1 MAKSII
7 QYDLLISCPG
17 DIVGEID
24 IIKKNVEE
32 FNERYSDALG
42 ISIRARHWSKSAYA
56 QSGGQPQALL
66 NEQFVNECDAAVAL
80 LWTRFGTPTDKYGSG
95 TEEEIEIMLDSEK
108 QVFMY
113 FSDKS
118 ISPAQ
123 INSKEYEKVQAFREK
138 YKNRGIYFT
147 YSSEEE
153 FSRMF
158 FAHLSKYF
166 LTLKS
171 VSEEQDKR
179 MPILHLCGIDNCGTV
194 SEKASFQDFELQ
206 AEYNIIQYLE
216 EIKKMYYDIADI
228 EVGKREKLRNSIEYP
243 GCSEVKFLD
252 KEIDCIS
259 AFAKRLELVLPE
271 EFFSVGNLL
280 KKPSFGFAFN
290 RESEYVGMEKEKEK
304 FNLIN
309 ELYEKICD
317 FLKFEPVALGFLNMK
332 CIKLLLENIGTD
344 VDEDIEITLLIDKD
358 AYIMPMDLP
367 NFDNDTMGYLL
378 EECNLEDLLGIW
390 PTAEYNAYKSSL
402 KGRKWASYA
411 LPENPLP
418 GFITYYKEYYD
429 NALLK
434 IFCYEVYL
442 KEEYYVLK
450 LKVDYLKHHTSV
462 AFPTPIFLRKKI
474 NTIEYS
480 ITSKKSPEVISG
492 KLEVSD

>member
-1 MAKSII
+1 
-7 QYDLLISCPG
+7 
-17 DIVGEID
+17 
-24 IIKKNVEE
+24 
-32 FNERYSDALG
+32 
-42 ISIRARHWSKSAYA
+42 
-56 QSGGQPQALL
+56 
-66 NEQFVNECDAAVAL
+66 
-80 LWTRFGTPTDKYGSG
+80 
-95 TEEEIEIMLDSEK
+95 
-108 QVFMY
+108 
-113 FSDKS
+113 
-118 ISPAQ
+118 
-123 INSKEYEKVQAFREK
+123 
-138 YKNRGIYFT
+138 
-147 YSSEEE
+147 
-153 FSRMF
+153 
-158 FAHLSKYF
+158 
-166 LTLKS
+166 
-171 VSEEQDKR
+171 
-179 MPILHLCGIDNCGTV
+179 
-194 SEKASFQDFELQ
+194 
-206 AEYNIIQYLE
+206 
-216 EIKKMYYDIADI
+216 
-228 EVGKREKLRNSIEYP
+228 
-243 GCSEVKFLD
+243 
-252 KEIDCIS
+252 
-259 AFAKRLELVLPE
+259 
-271 EFFSVGNLL
+271 LL

-332 CIKLLLENIGTD
+332 CIKLLLENIGKY
-344 VDEDIEITLLIDKD
+344 VDEYIENTLLIDKD